1 MSLKA
6 FKILSILIFNISFS
20 QITVNATVD
29 ASNISKNETINF
41 KINVVNAKG
50 TPRVEISPILE
61 DFKLISGPAQQ
72 TNIQWINGAMTS
84 SRSLSWTILAKKIGK
99 INIPS
104 LSVIIDG
111 KKYSTNPIGIN
122 VKKSPTKNNLTN
134 LFIEVKPNKNIAY
147 VGEQVTVTYKLYAK
161 NNLSIENIEYPKN
174 EGFWSEDLQTTQNA
188 KFRNTQINGVNYRV
202 ATLYKVAMFPTKI
215 GESTLNPM
223 TVICNVEI
231 PSKRG
236 RGVFDDPFFNSM
248 FRETQRQFLQSES
261 LTIDVI
267 PFPKEAP
274 VDFTGAVGEFSFSA
288 AVDTPKVRIN
298 EAFTFYIRVAGS
310 GNLNQFNLPKIDF
323 PTSMEVF
330 PPSSSFKRDKFR
342 DDIFGEEIYEY
353 VIVPRVEGNYQI
365 GPFSM
370 SYFDPNKK
378 EFLTIK
384 TKALNQNVSP
394 NNEFVG
400 NSSRLTNR
408 EEVSILSN
416 DIRHI
421 REREFNWIRQNDFSI
436 PFWAWST
443 YVLSANIF
451 LFPFIS
457 RFTRS
462 KNVVFQNNKEL
473 KNASKNAK
481 KSILKSKDNHF
492 KNYSHALFNY
502 LKIKFSLNTD
512 LLDKS
517 YIDKELKGIISDELL
532 KEIINIID
540 ILDFGNFG
548 NSNQN
553 KDNIDIETKLINL
566 IEKIDNSTK

>member
-1 MSLKA
+1 MPSRA

-215 GESTLNPM
+215 GESILNPM

-330 PPSSSFKRDKFR
+330 PPSSSFKRDQFR
-342 DDIFGEEIYEY
+342 DDISGEEIYEY

-394 NNEFVG
+394 NNGFVG
-400 NSSRLTNR
+400 NPSRLSNR

-421 REREFNWIRQNDFSI
+421 RERKFNWIRQNDFSI
-436 PFWAWST
+436 PFWALST

-451 LFPFIS
+451 LFPFIF

-462 KNVVFQNNKEL
+462 NNVAFQNNKEL
-473 KNASKNAK
+473 KNAYKNAK

-517 YIDKELKGIISDELL
+517 YINKELKGIISDELL

-553 KDNIDIETKLINL
+553 NDNIEIETKLINL